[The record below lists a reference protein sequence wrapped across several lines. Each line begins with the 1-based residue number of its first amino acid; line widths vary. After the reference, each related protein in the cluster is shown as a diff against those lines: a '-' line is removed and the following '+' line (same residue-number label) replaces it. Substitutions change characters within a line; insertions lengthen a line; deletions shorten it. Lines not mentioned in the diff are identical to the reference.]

1 VSLRDRLRARLGASP
16 EPDLLDEREV
26 VADDEV
32 RARLARAAVVDSKE
46 GRRAPP
52 RKVDAE
58 AEQMRERQLARRPE
72 APRDPSERAARMAT
86 MGAPV
91 DATIEPMSDGTPMAL
106 EGFARG
112 LGGDRRGN
120 PEDLVRAIGMGKSPE
135 GTAFDA
141 DVELAGSG
149 TDDGD
154 PLMMDDP
161 LGAGVDGGLAALIPG
176 GDR

>member
-1 VSLRDRLRARLGASP
+1 
-16 EPDLLDEREV
+16 
-26 VADDEV
+26 
-32 RARLARAAVVDSKE
+32 
-46 GRRAPP
+46 
-52 RKVDAE
+52 
-58 AEQMRERQLARRPE
+58 
-72 APRDPSERAARMAT
+72 
-86 MGAPV
+86 
-91 DATIEPMSDGTPMAL
+91 
-106 EGFARG
+106 
-112 LGGDRRGN
+112 
-120 PEDLVRAIGMGKSPE
+120 MGKSPE